1 VASALAFVFRVKA
14 KMDQRIMALT
24 GFHHDVAAAATV
36 ATGGAAA
43 RNKLLP
49 AKGHASVA
57 TVAAFDPDDRFV
69 NKHAV
74 YIDCT
79 GDGGDSVERGK
90 PFGRRRKVATSTCE
104 SLTIGFDLAAFLVL

>member
-1 VASALAFVFRVKA
+1 MTSALAFVFRVEA
-14 KMDQRIMALT
+14 EMDERVMALT
-24 GFHHDVAAAATV
+24 GFHNDVAATATV

-43 RNKLLP
+43 RNKLLA

-57 TVAAFDPDDRFV
+57 TVTAFDPDDRFV

-79 GDGGDSVERGK
+79 GHCMDS
-90 PFGRRRKVATSTCE
+90 PRRAGPKAGMRAGSRRY
-104 SLTIGFDLAAFLVL
+104 

>member
-1 VASALAFVFRVKA
+1 VASALAFVFRIKA
-14 KMDQRIMALT
+14 EMDERVMPLT
-24 GFHHDVAAAATV
+24 GFHHNVAAAPSV
-36 ATGGAAA
+36 AARGAAA

-79 GDGGDSVERGK
+79 GQDMDS
-90 PFGRRRKVATSTCE
+90 PRRAGLKAGMRAGLCRC
-104 SLTIGFDLAAFLVL
+104 

>member
-1 VASALAFVFRVKA
+1 VASTLAFVFRIKA
-14 KMDQRIMALT
+14 EMDQRIVALA
-24 GFHHDVAAAATV
+24 GFHHNVAAAPTI
-36 ATGGAAA
+36 AA
-43 RNKLLP
+43 RRAATRDKLFP

-79 GDGGDSVERGK
+79 GHGEDSPHGGRIGQSV
-90 PFGRRRKVATSTCE
+90 
-104 SLTIGFDLAAFLVL
+104 